1 MPTPTRI
8 KDCMRRNPL
17 TINCND
23 NLVQAVETLIEY
35 KLTGVTVTDDDGHP
49 VGVLSEIDCI
59 KSVLNTIYNDGDPE
73 LALVQDAMTP
83 EILSC
88 SPDDNIVEVAAD
100 MLQTRQRRRPVID
113 NGRLVGQVSSS
124 NILWAL
130 MEHSRRRLRAQR
142 PG

>member
-1 MPTPTRI
+1 MPTPSTI

-23 NLVQAVETLIEY
+23 NLAQAVETLVEY
-35 KLTGVTVTDDDGHP
+35 KLAGVTVVDDEGQP

-59 KSVLNTIYNDGDPE
+59 KTVLNAIYNEGDTE
-73 LALVQDAMTP
+73 FALVQDIMTQD
-83 EILSC
+83 INSC
-88 SPDDNIVEVAAD
+88 APGDSIVEVAAD
-100 MLQTRQRRRPVID
+100 MLATRQRRRPVIE

-130 MEHSRRRLRAQR
+130 MENSRRRVHTKS
-142 PG
+142 P